1 MSISAQPRSA
11 ERGLD
16 ARQLAALV
24 RGFLESLAAAY
35 AQALVAIEA
44 QRSALR
50 AADTA
55 ALAHATRQSE
65 QAALKLSNLDQSRRE
80 LIVQAQRLFPAL
92 AGSNIT
98 TISAV
103 IGCFD
108 PSLATPLAKLC
119 QSTREAGATLAA
131 SSGQVRTAV
140 VSIAAHIQGM
150 MQQVGK
156 KLSHAGTYGRRGR
169 VEQHGV
175 VVSALDVK
183 S

>member
-1 MSISAQPRSA
+1 MEAA
-11 ERGLD
+11 
-16 ARQLAALV
+16 QLAALV

-35 AQALVAIEA
+35 AQALTAVSA
-44 QRSALR
+44 QRTAMR
-50 AADTA
+50 TADNA
-55 ALAHATRQSE
+55 ALALATQQSE
-65 QAALKLSNLDQSRRE
+65 QAARKLSNLDQSRRE
-80 LIVQAQRLFPAL
+80 LIVQAQRQFPAL

-98 TISAV
+98 TISCV
-103 IGCFD
+103 IACFE
-108 PSLATPLAKLC
+108 PALAAPLAQLC
-119 QSTREAGATLAA
+119 QSTRASGATLAVN
-131 SSGQVRTAV
+131 SGQVRTAV

-169 VEQHGV
+169 VEQYGV